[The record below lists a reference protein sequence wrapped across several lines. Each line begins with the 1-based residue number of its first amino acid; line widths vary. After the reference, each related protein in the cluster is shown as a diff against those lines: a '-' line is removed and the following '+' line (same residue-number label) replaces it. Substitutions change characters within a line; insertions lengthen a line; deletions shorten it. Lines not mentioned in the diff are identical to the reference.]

1 MCSSDLARREQGEGR
16 AAREAREAVCMIAY
30 VRGTLAEKGPDRVV
44 IEAGGIG
51 YELLIPVSTFDRLP
65 KEGGEAKLLTWHCV
79 REDDEALFGFA
90 TKEEREMFLKLTQV
104 SGVGPKIA
112 LAILSGSSIGE
123 LSLAIASGN
132 AKRISSIKGVGKK
145 TAEKICVELK
155 DKVNAIE
162 ALAATSR
169 RGGAEGEKAP
179 MLRDAVL
186 ALTALG
192 FNDETANKMVSKVLA
207 DNPSVKD
214 VETLVRLALA
224 SR

>member
-1 MCSSDLARREQGEGR
+1 
-16 AAREAREAVCMIAY
+16 MIAY
-30 VRGTLAEKGPDRVV
+30 VRGVLVEKEFDRAV
-44 IEAGGIG
+44 IEAGGVG
-51 YELLIPVSTFDRLP
+51 YELMIPVSTFDRLP
-65 KEGGEAKLLTWHCV
+65 KAGEEAKLLAWHCV
-79 REDDEALFGFA
+79 REDDESLFGFA

-104 SGVGPKIA
+104 SGVGPRIA

-132 AKRISSIKGVGKK
+132 AKRISAIKGVGKK

-169 RGGAEGEKAP
+169 RGASDARAP
-179 MLRDAVL
+179 IARDAIL

-192 FNDETANKMVSKVLA
+192 YGDEAANKMVSSVLQS
-207 DNPSVKD
+207 NPEAAN
-214 VETLVRLALA
+214 VETVVRLALSGGKA
-224 SR
+224 K

>member
-1 MCSSDLARREQGEGR
+1 
-16 AAREAREAVCMIAY
+16 MIAY
-30 VRGTLAEKGPDRVV
+30 VRGTLAEKDPTRAVV
-44 IEAGGIG
+44 EAAGVG
-51 YELLIPVSTFDRLP
+51 YEMLISLNTFDALP
-65 KEGGEAKLLTWHCV
+65 RKGEEVKLLAWHCV
-79 REDDEALFGFA
+79 REDDEALYGFSA
-90 TKEEREMFLKLTQV
+90 EAEREMFMKLTQV

-155 DKVNAIE
+155 DKVSALA

-169 RGGAEGEKAP
+169 RGGEDSKTP
-179 MLRDAVL
+179 VIRDAIL

-192 FNDETANKMVSKVLA
+192 FGEETANKMVSKVLESDPA
-207 DNPSVKD
+207 VKD
-214 VETLVRLALA
+214 AETLIRLAL
-224 SR
+224 SSK